1 MIEYPNDV
9 IAELVSIR
17 QQSEKGVQIL
27 ADVEI
32 KYVNLELD
40 ADKAEYSAFLD
51 AQGNVAER
59 TALSKLLSLEKRREA
74 ELAKVEVNRVKTK
87 LRQLSE
93 ALNATQT
100 AGKMIELQWR
110 TAGVGER

>member
-1 MIEYPNDV
+1 LIEFPNDV
-9 IAELVSIR
+9 IKELAHIR

-27 ADVEI
+27 ADAEI
-32 KYVNLELD
+32 KYVELELE

-51 AQGNVAER
+51 STGNVAER
-59 TALSKLLSLEKRREA
+59 TALSKLLSLPKRREA
-74 ELAKVEVNRVKTK
+74 ELAKVEVNRVKVK

-93 ALNATQT
+93 GMNATQT

>member
-1 MIEYPNDV
+1 MIEFPNDV
-9 IAELVSIR
+9 ITELASIR

-27 ADVEI
+27 ADSET

-59 TALSKLLSLEKRREA
+59 TALSKLLSLDKRREA

-93 ALNATQT
+93 ALHATQT
-100 AGKMIELQWR
+100 AGKMIELQWK
-110 TAGVGER
+110 TAGAGER